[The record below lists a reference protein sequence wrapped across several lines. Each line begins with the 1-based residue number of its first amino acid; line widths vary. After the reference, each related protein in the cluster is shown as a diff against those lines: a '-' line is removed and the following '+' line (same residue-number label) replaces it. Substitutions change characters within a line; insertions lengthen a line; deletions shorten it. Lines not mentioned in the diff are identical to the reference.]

1 MTQHMQR
8 LFLIENQYEETRERL
23 KGYLVGVDLKV
34 SASLSFVSFFNCNY
48 LPTYGIVG
56 KFSMWQY
63 EKRAKISLQWFLRS
77 VISRLPGS

>member
-34 SASLSFVSFFNCNY
+34 SASLSFVSFFHCNY
-48 LPTYGIVG
+48 LPIYGIVG
-56 KFSMWQY
+56 KSNVWQY
-63 EKRAKISLQWFLRS
+63 EKRAKISLRWFLRS
-77 VISRLPGS
+77 VISRLQAS